1 MDVSSTATPCDTGA
15 TFRSGLECGDRTPLN
30 TLILFIALH
39 GWPAPA
45 WVPPGRAVAAVTRLF
60 AAISIFALEM
70 QVATWLSIATIRS
83 VVALNV
89 AVALVSAAVYVARTL
104 RVREASL
111 QGSPHKPPRQSAAYI
126 LGICVLAA
134 GVLVLNAMRPVL
146 AADPYHLDRMAQ
158 IERLGT
164 IGYDP
169 AAEPKV
175 NSFGWTYELVL
186 ADLVQIPYAGPV
198 LLRFHGLLGLS
209 TYLLAILAAGTWLP
223 PSRGWY
229 LTALLVV
236 PVVFHQLVLIKND
249 LFGAVPAIVVLTW
262 LVMRSAVATPK
273 EIGWA
278 AWLCGFAIA
287 VKVTSAPM
295 ALVLAGTLLIQ
306 RADRGAVAR
315 AGVIGGLVG
324 LMCGGFFFTLVENF
338 RMYGSPVTAFKE
350 SGAMGNRNETASQA
364 AISIVRFLVSLFDLG
379 QITRVVWPGR
389 GGWGATFGLPFIW
402 ALAVLISYRRRLE
415 VRRALWIAAIYMLV
429 FAAMYTDADIAHRLI
444 LGPGLLLILVA
455 VSILED
461 DDRRAGVLQTSLYAV
476 IVLSVLQIARSATL
490 YLRS

>member
-1 MDVSSTATPCDTGA
+1 M
-15 TFRSGLECGDRTPLN
+15 
-30 TLILFIALH
+30 
-39 GWPAPA
+39 PA
-45 WVPPGRAVAAVTRLF
+45 WIPPGRAVAAVTRLF

-83 VVALNV
+83 LTALNV
-89 AVALVSAAVYVARTL
+89 AVALVSAAVYWRGSRTSHTPGADFDSVPRTL

-111 QGSPHKPPRQSAAYI
+111 NGSPHKPPLRSVAYVV
-126 LGICVLAA
+126 GICLLAT

-158 IERLGT
+158 IDRLGT
-164 IGYDP
+164 IAYDL

-186 ADLVQIPYAGPV
+186 ADLGQIPYAGSA
-198 LLRFHGLLGLS
+198 LLRFHGLLGLAM
-209 TYLLAILAAGTWLP
+209 YLLALSAAGTWLP
-223 PSRGWY
+223 PSRARY
-229 LTALLVV
+229 LAALLVV

-249 LFGAVPAIVVLTW
+249 LFGAVPALVVLTW
-262 LVMRSAVATPK
+262 LVVRSAVATPK

-306 RADRGAVAR
+306 RADRGAVVR
-315 AGVIGGLVG
+315 AGVIGGLIG
-324 LMCGGFFFTLVENF
+324 LMCGGFFFTLVENY
-338 RMYGSPVTAFKE
+338 RVYGSPVTAFKE

-364 AISIVRFLVSLFDLG
+364 AISIVRFLISLFDLG
-379 QITRVVWPGR
+379 QVTRVVWPGR

-402 ALAVLISYRRRLE
+402 ALAVLLRYRSRIE

-429 FAAMYTDADIAHRLI
+429 FAAMYTDADLAHRLI

-461 DDRRAGVLQTSLYAV
+461 DDRRSRMLQSSLYAV
-476 IVLSVLQIARSATL
+476 IALSALQIARSASL

>member
-1 MDVSSTATPCDTGA
+1 M
-15 TFRSGLECGDRTPLN
+15 
-30 TLILFIALH
+30 
-39 GWPAPA
+39 PA
-45 WVPPGRAVAAVTRLF
+45 WIPPGRAVAAVTRVF

-70 QVATWLSIATIRS
+70 QAATWLSIATIS
-83 VVALNV
+83 SLAAVNV
-89 AVALVSAAVYVARTL
+89 AIALVSAAAFWRRRNARPAPAGS
-104 RVREASL
+104 RV
-111 QGSPHKPPRQSAAYI
+111 PVSAVYI
-126 LGICVLAA
+126 LGLCLLAIV
-134 GVLVLNAMRPVL
+134 VLVLNAMRPVL
-146 AADPYHLDRMAQ
+146 AADPYHLDRMTQ

-164 IGYDP
+164 IAYDL

-186 ADLVQIPYAGPV
+186 ADLHQIPYAGPM
-198 LLRFHGLLGLS
+198 LLRFHGLLGLAL
-209 TYLLAILAAGTWLP
+209 YLLALSAAATWLP

-229 LTALLVV
+229 PTALLVV

-249 LFGAVPAIVVLTW
+249 LFGAVPALVVLAW
-262 LVMRSAVATPK
+262 LVVRSAVATPR
-273 EIGWA
+273 EIAWA

-306 RADRGAVAR
+306 RADRGAVVR

-338 RMYGSPVTAFKE
+338 RVYGSPVTAFKE

-364 AISIVRFLVSLFDLG
+364 AISVVRFVISLFDLG
-379 QITRVVWPGR
+379 QITRGVWPGR

-402 ALAVLISYRRRLE
+402 ALAVLFTYRRRFE
-415 VRRALWIAAIYMLV
+415 VTRALWIAAIYMLV

-461 DDRRAGVLQTSLYAV
+461 DHRRSRLLHTSLYAV
-476 IVLSVLQIARSATL
+476 IALSALQIARSASL

>member
-1 MDVSSTATPCDTGA
+1 M
-15 TFRSGLECGDRTPLN
+15 
-30 TLILFIALH
+30 
-39 GWPAPA
+39 PA
-45 WVPPGRAVAAVTRLF
+45 WIPPGRAVAAVTRLF

-70 QVATWLSIATIRS
+70 QAATWLSIATVRS
-83 VVALNV
+83 LTVVNV
-89 AVALVSAAVYVARTL
+89 AVALVSAAVYWRGRRARQTP
-104 RVREASL
+104 V
-111 QGSPHKPPRQSAAYI
+111 SPRRPVSAVYI
-126 LGICVLAA
+126 VGVCVLAA

-146 AADPYHLDRMAQ
+146 AADPYHLDRMTQ

-164 IGYDP
+164 IAYDR

-186 ADLVQIPYAGPV
+186 ADLNQIPYAGPV
-198 LLRFHGLLGLS
+198 LLRFHGLFGLAM
-209 TYLLAILAAGTWLP
+209 YLLALAAARTWLP
-223 PSRGWY
+223 RSRDWY
-229 LTALLVV
+229 LTALLVG
-236 PVVFHQLVLIKND
+236 PVVFHQLVLIKNE
-249 LFGAVPAIVVLTW
+249 LFGAVPAVVVLTW
-262 LVMRSAVATPK
+262 LVARSAVATPK
-273 EIGWA
+273 EIAWA

-287 VKVTSAPM
+287 VKVTSAPT

-306 RADRGAVAR
+306 RADRAAVIR
-315 AGVIGGLVG
+315 AGTVGGLIG

-338 RMYGSPVTAFKE
+338 RVYGSPITAFKE
-350 SGAMGNRNETASQA
+350 SGAMGNRNETVRQA
-364 AISIVRFLVSLFDLG
+364 AVSIVRFLISLFDLG

-402 ALAVLISYRRRLE
+402 ALAVLLRYRSRLE
-415 VRRALWIAAIYMLV
+415 VRRTLWIAAIYMLV

-461 DDRRAGVLQTSLYAV
+461 DDRVSRMLPASLYAV
-476 IVLSVLQIARSATL
+476 IALSALQIARSASL

>member
-1 MDVSSTATPCDTGA
+1 M
-15 TFRSGLECGDRTPLN
+15 
-30 TLILFIALH
+30 
-39 GWPAPA
+39 PA

-70 QVATWLSIATIRS
+70 QVATWLSLATIHS
-83 VVALNV
+83 LTVVNAAGALLSAFVYWRGRGRQHV
-89 AVALVSAAVYVARTL
+89 AVSSRIPVSAV
-104 RVREASL
+104 
-111 QGSPHKPPRQSAAYI
+111 YI

-164 IGYDP
+164 IAYDL

-186 ADLVQIPYAGPV
+186 ADLNQIPYAGPF
-198 LLRFHGLLGLS
+198 LLRFHGLLGLAM
-209 TYLLAILAAGTWLP
+209 YLLALAAACTWLP
-223 PSRGWY
+223 PSREWH
-229 LTALLVV
+229 LTVLLVV

-249 LFGAVPAIVVLTW
+249 LFGAVPALVGLTW
-262 LVMRSAVATPK
+262 LVARASVAPPK
-273 EIGWA
+273 EIAWA

-306 RADRGAVAR
+306 RTDRGAVVR
-315 AGVIGGLVG
+315 AGAIGGVIG
-324 LMCGGFFFTLVENF
+324 LMCGGFFFTLIENF
-338 RMYGSPVTAFKE
+338 RVYGSPVTAFKE
-350 SGAMGNRNETASQA
+350 SGAMGNRNETIGQA
-364 AISIVRFLVSLFDLG
+364 AVSVIRFLISLFDLG

-389 GGWGATFGLPFIW
+389 GGWGATFGLPFVW
-402 ALAVLISYRRRLE
+402 ALAVLIRYRSRIE

-429 FAAMYTDADIAHRLI
+429 FAAMYTDADIAHRLM

-461 DDRRAGVLQTSLYAV
+461 DDRRSRMLQTWLYAV
-476 IVLSVLQIARSATL
+476 ILLSARQISRSASL
-490 YLRS
+490 YLQS

>member
-1 MDVSSTATPCDTGA
+1 M
-15 TFRSGLECGDRTPLN
+15 
-30 TLILFIALH
+30 
-39 GWPAPA
+39 PA
-45 WVPPGRAVAAVTRLF
+45 WVPPGGAVAAVTRLF

-70 QVATWLSIATIRS
+70 QVATWLSLATVRS
-83 VVALNV
+83 LVLVNL
-89 AVALVSAAVYVARTL
+89 AVALVSAPVYWRGRSSRPALVTSRMPVST
-104 RVREASL
+104 V
-111 QGSPHKPPRQSAAYI
+111 YI
-126 LGICVLAA
+126 LGIGLLAA

-164 IGYDP
+164 IAYDL

-186 ADLVQIPYAGPV
+186 VDLRQIPYVGPILV
-198 LLRFHGLLGLS
+198 RFHGLLGLAM
-209 TYLLAILAAGTWLP
+209 YLLALSAAATWLP

-249 LFGAVPAIVVLTW
+249 LFGAVPTLVALAW
-262 LVMRSAVATPK
+262 LVGRAAVATPK
-273 EIGWA
+273 EIAWA

-306 RADRGAVAR
+306 RADRAAVLR
-315 AGVIGGLVG
+315 AGAIGGLIG

-338 RMYGSPVTAFKE
+338 RVYGSPLTAFKE
-350 SGAMGNRNETASQA
+350 SGAMGNRNETFSQA
-364 AISIVRFLVSLFDLG
+364 AISIVRFLISLFDLG
-379 QITRVVWPGR
+379 QVTRVVWPGR
-389 GGWGATFGLPFIW
+389 GGWGATFGLPFVW
-402 ALAVLISYRRRLE
+402 ALAVLLRYRHRLE
-415 VRRALWIAAIYMLV
+415 IKRAVSIATIYMLV
-429 FAAMYTDADIAHRLI
+429 FAAIYTDADIAHRLI

-461 DDRRAGVLQTSLYAV
+461 DDRRSRMLQTSLYAV
-476 IVLSVLQIARSATL
+476 IALSALQIARSASL

>member
-1 MDVSSTATPCDTGA
+1 M
-15 TFRSGLECGDRTPLN
+15 
-30 TLILFIALH
+30 
-39 GWPAPA
+39 PA

-70 QVATWLSIATIRS
+70 QVATWLSIATVRS
-83 VVALNV
+83 LALVNL
-89 AVALVSAAVYVARTL
+89 AAALVSAVVYWRGRDSRPAPVSSRMPLST
-104 RVREASL
+104 
-111 QGSPHKPPRQSAAYI
+111 AYI
-126 LGICVLAA
+126 VGVCLLAA

-158 IERLGT
+158 IERFGT
-164 IGYDP
+164 IAYDL

-186 ADLVQIPYAGPV
+186 VDLHQIPSAGPILV
-198 LLRFHGLLGLS
+198 RFHGLLGLVM
-209 TYLLAILAAGTWLP
+209 YLLALAAARTWLP
-223 PSRGWY
+223 PSREWY

-249 LFGAVPAIVVLTW
+249 LFGAVPALVALTW
-262 LVMRSAVATPK
+262 LVVRASVATPK
-273 EIGWA
+273 EIAWA

-287 VKVTSAPM
+287 VKVTSAPI
-295 ALVLAGTLLIQ
+295 ALVLAGTLLMQ
-306 RADRGAVAR
+306 RADRAAAVR
-315 AGVIGGLVG
+315 AGAIGGLIG

-338 RMYGSPVTAFKE
+338 RVYGSPVTAFKE
-350 SGAMGNRNETASQA
+350 SGAMGNRNETVSQA
-364 AISIVRFLVSLFDLG
+364 AVSVVRFLISLFDLG

-389 GGWGATFGLPFIW
+389 GGWGATFGLPFVW
-402 ALAVLISYRRRLE
+402 ALAVLIRYRSRIE
-415 VRRALWIAAIYMLV
+415 VRRALWIAAISMLV
-429 FAAMYTDADIAHRLI
+429 FAALYTDADIAHRLI

-461 DDRRAGVLQTSLYAV
+461 DDRRSRMLQTSLYAV
-476 IVLSVLQIARSATL
+476 IALSALQIARSASL

>member
-1 MDVSSTATPCDTGA
+1 M
-15 TFRSGLECGDRTPLN
+15 
-30 TLILFIALH
+30 
-39 GWPAPA
+39 PA

-70 QVATWLSIATIRS
+70 QAATWLSLATIRS
-83 VVALNV
+83 LMMVNV
-89 AVALVSAAVYVARTL
+89 AVALFSAFVYWRGSGRQHAAVSSRMPMPAV
-104 RVREASL
+104 
-111 QGSPHKPPRQSAAYI
+111 YI
-126 LGICVLAA
+126 LGVCVLAA

-146 AADPYHLDRMAQ
+146 AADPYHLDRMTQ

-164 IGYDP
+164 IAYDR

-186 ADLVQIPYAGPV
+186 ADLNQIPYAGPV
-198 LLRFHGLLGLS
+198 LLRFHGLFGLAM
-209 TYLLAILAAGTWLP
+209 YLLALAAARTWLP
-223 PSRGWY
+223 RSRDWY
-229 LTALLVV
+229 LAVLLVV
-236 PVVFHQLVLIKND
+236 PVVFHQFVLIKND
-249 LFGAVPAIVVLTW
+249 LFGAVPAVVVLTW
-262 LVMRSAVATPK
+262 LVVRSAVATPK
-273 EIGWA
+273 EIAWA

-287 VKVTSAPM
+287 VKVTSAPL

-306 RADRGAVAR
+306 RADRAAVIR
-315 AGVIGGLVG
+315 AGTVGGLIG

-338 RMYGSPVTAFKE
+338 RVYGSPITAFKE
-350 SGAMGNRNETASQA
+350 SGAMGNRNETGRQA
-364 AISIVRFLVSLFDLG
+364 AVSIVRFLISLFDLG

-402 ALAVLISYRRRLE
+402 ALAVLLRYRSRLE
-415 VRRALWIAAIYMLV
+415 VRPTLWIAAIYMLV
-429 FAAMYTDADIAHRLI
+429 FAAMYTDADIAHRLM

-461 DDRRAGVLQTSLYAV
+461 DDRVSRMLQASLYAV
-476 IVLSVLQIARSATL
+476 IALSALQIARSASL